1 MNKWKVIGPAAV
13 LLTTA
18 LVAWPVL
25 SAEAQTSILTPR
37 VSVGVGGAEAND
49 ASSFPT
55 LSSDGRYVAFRSL
68 ASNLVAGDANEEND
82 IFVHGRETGV
92 TTRVN
97 VGAGGAEA
105 NGYSIWPTLSAD
117 GRRVAFRSWASN
129 LVAGDTNEEN
139 DIFVH
144 GRETGVTTRVNV
156 GAGGAEANADSDP
169 TSTLSADGRYVAF
182 ASLASN
188 LVVGDTN
195 GNLDVFV
202 HDRQTGTTTR
212 VSVGAGGAEAN
223 MLGHV
228 VLAPGEATSRRL
240 VRMAA
245 TSRSYLGRATW
256 WRMTQMGG
264 QTSSSATR
272 RRARRRGSTSVR
284 VASRR
289 TMTVPSR
296 RLVLRGAMSRSDPWR
311 VTWWRVTRTRRVN
324 VGAGGAEANADSDP
338 TSTLSADGR
347 YVARLLGEQP
357 GGG

>member
-1 MNKWKVIGPAAV
+1 MNEKQSFCADPSLA
-13 LLTTA
+13 
-18 LVAWPVL
+18 
-25 SAEAQTSILTPR
+25 
-37 VSVGVGGAEAND
+37 GGAEAND
-49 ASSFPT
+49 GSSFPT

-68 ASNLVAGDANEEND
+68 ASNLVAGDTNEEND

-97 VGAGGAEA
+97 GAGGAEA

-117 GRRVAFRSWASN
+117 GRHVAFRSWASN

-144 GRETGVTTRVNV
+144 DRETGVTTRVNV

-223 MLGHV
+223 MLDHV

-311 VTWWRVTRTRRVN
+311 VTWWRVTRTRRTTSSSTTFW
-324 VGAGGAEANADSDP
+324 EASNPHPVQVQLAQSSQLVP
-338 TSTLSADGR
+338 SVSPSGFF
-347 YVARLLGEQP
+347 
-357 GGG
+357 